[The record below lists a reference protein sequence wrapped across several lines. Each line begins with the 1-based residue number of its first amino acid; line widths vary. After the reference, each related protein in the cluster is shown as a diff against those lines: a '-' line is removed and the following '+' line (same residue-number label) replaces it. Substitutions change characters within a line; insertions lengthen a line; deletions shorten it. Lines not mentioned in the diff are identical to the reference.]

1 MAFFK
6 ITHTI
11 PRNSRECYFLF
22 NSLPQN
28 YAIEERQKKKA
39 DGHDTEKA
47 VLCGRSRVG
56 SCACRSSRWGATSWP
71 AQPTRTHDPARAVR
85 AGASAAARSHCRP
98 PGRASAQ
105 GTEQTL
111 RPCPCAHAPKAIFN
125 AADGRWK
132 VRSAARARTGPAV
145 DLDHS
150 PFTVRASTRT
160 SRGRPLLFCRRLSSA
175 GSRPADDCVFTAV
188 AARSLRRSRLLSAA
202 CRNCRPFRPPKRTPH
217 GRSCNR
223 TLL

>member
-1 MAFFK
+1 M
-6 ITHTI
+6 
-11 PRNSRECYFLF
+11 
-22 NSLPQN
+22 
-28 YAIEERQKKKA
+28 
-39 DGHDTEKA
+39 
-47 VLCGRSRVG
+47 VG
-56 SCACRSSRWGATSWP
+56 LGWV
-71 AQPTRTHDPARAVR
+71 RAR
-85 AGASAAARSHCRP
+85 AGAADGAPLAGQPSPHARTTQRALCGPERAPPRARIAAR
-98 PGRASAQ
+98 RASAQ

-188 AARSLRRSRLLSAA
+188 AARSLRRSRLLSAE

>member
-28 YAIEERQKKKA
+28 YAIEERQKKRRR
-39 DGHDTEKA
+39 HDTERWCC
-47 VLCGRSRVG
+47 VVG
-56 SCACRSSRWGATSWP
+56 LGWV
-71 AQPTRTHDPARAVR
+71 RAR
-85 AGASAAARSHCRP
+85 AGAADGAPLAGQPSPHARTTQRALCGPERAPPRARIAAR
-98 PGRASAQ
+98 RASAQ

-150 PFTVRASTRT
+150 IHGARQHTNEPRPPAS
-160 SRGRPLLFCRRLSSA
+160 
-175 GSRPADDCVFTAV
+175 V
-188 AARSLRRSRLLSAA
+188 LSA
-202 CRNCRPFRPPKRTPH
+202 
-217 GRSCNR
+217 S
-223 TLL
+223 